1 MKHLQCSMERC
12 CSHQSLLYWG
22 GKYKCAINDLVFMEV
37 QAHFYRKKRFLRT
50 GVLRGKKFTAELL
63 QVSVQR
69 QHVAKEDKRSFD
81 DYRCKSKPLIKSFIS
96 VIESQTQIHT
106 LPSAFLSAFLIPSPA
121 PNLTP
126 RA

>member
-1 MKHLQCSMERC
+1 MERC

-22 GKYKCAINDLVFMEV
+22 GKYKCAIKDLVFMEV

-50 GVLRGKKFTAELL
+50 GVLRDKKFTAELL

-69 QHVAKEDKRSFD
+69 QYVAKEDKRSFD
-81 DYRCKSKPLIKSFIS
+81 DYRCKPKPLIKSFIS
-96 VIESQTQIHT
+96 AIESQTQIHT
-106 LPSAFLSAFLIPSPA
+106 LPSTFLSALLIPSPA